1 MVKNKNDFKNTKMK
15 TKSIN
20 HIILLG
26 LVASI
31 GFTSCQVT
39 NKYKSPDIDTTD
51 LYREQ
56 AAIDT
61 NTIANI
67 PWQTYF
73 SDPLLQAYIDEG
85 LQNNYDLQIAVSR
98 IKQAEANLSMA
109 KAAYFPDV
117 SLVAQAEHLRNSN
130 GSNGKDVLGY
140 HSTNYTLGVS
150 ASWELDVWGKLNRQS
165 RAKYAQF
172 LNSHAYRDLIR
183 TSLIANI
190 ATSYYTLLALDE
202 QLRITEETVSLLRE
216 STQTMQS
223 LMDAGMLNGASVEQS
238 KTLQYS
244 TEVTIPTIKSQ
255 IRQTE
260 NSICVLLGRKPGN
273 IDRSIM
279 DRQIVAEDLNT
290 GIPAQLLS
298 KRPDVKQA
306 ELAFRSAFELTY
318 AAKASFYPS
327 IRLSSGTVGYGAN
340 NLSDFFKPENIFAN
354 IIGGLTQPLFA
365 RKQLIGNLKIAKA
378 QQEEALLSFE
388 KTVLT
393 AGAEVSDILF
403 NYQSSVDKNPI
414 RDKQVESTVTAVR
427 FTKELLKAGEANYTE
442 VLNAEQ
448 NLLQS
453 QLAKV
458 SDKLEQLQ
466 YSVNLY
472 RALGG
477 GSE

>member
-1 MVKNKNDFKNTKMK
+1 MKNKEIFKTWKMK
-15 TKSIN
+15 TKYIN

-26 LVASI
+26 LSASI

-39 NKYKSPDIDTTD
+39 NKYKSPDIDTSN
-51 LYREQ
+51 LFREQ
-56 AAIDT
+56 VAVDT
-61 NTIANI
+61 NTVANI

-85 LQNNYDLQIAVSR
+85 LQTNHNLQIAVSR
-98 IKQAEANLSMA
+98 IKQAEATLSTA

-117 SLVAQAEHLRNSN
+117 SLVAQAEHLRSSN
-130 GSNGKDVLGY
+130 GNKGKDVLGY
-140 HSTNYTLGVS
+140 YSTNYSLGIS

-165 RAKYAQF
+165 RARYAQF
-172 LNSHAYRDLIR
+172 LNSHAYKDLIQ

-202 QLRITEETVSLLRE
+202 QLRITEETVGLLKE
-216 STQTMQS
+216 GTQTMQS

-238 KTLQYS
+238 KSLQYS
-244 TEVTIPTIKSQ
+244 TEVTVPAIKSQ

-273 IDRSIM
+273 IDRSTIARQSIM
-279 DRQIVAEDLNT
+279 EDLDT

-298 KRPDVKQA
+298 KRPDVRQA
-306 ELAFRSAFELTY
+306 ELEFRSAFELTHV
-318 AAKASFYPS
+318 AKASFYPS

-340 NLSDFFKPENIFAN
+340 TLSDFFKPENIFAN

-378 QQEEALLSFE
+378 QQEEALLNFE
-388 KTVLT
+388 KAVLV
-393 AGAEVSDILF
+393 AGVEVSDILF
-403 NYQSSVDKNPI
+403 SYQSSIDKNPI
-414 RDKQVESTVTAVR
+414 RLKQVESTATAVH
-427 FTKELLKAGEANYTE
+427 FTKQLLKAGEADYTE
-442 VLNAEQ
+442 VLTAEQ
-448 NLLQS
+448 NLLRA
-453 QLAKV
+453 QLEQV

-477 GSE
+477 GIR